1 MFLRV
6 ETGFKAEFSDPL
18 AQKLFQ
24 KVNEIHPALGEK
36 IRWVRKL
43 KVYWLELNAP
53 RDKVVQAVQIA
64 FKNSVTDWLFTGDL
78 LPSAAGSTGT
88 LYDLMQES
96 PFRPGVFHGIEKRKR
111 LQVHDEEGFV
121 ILDALQVI
129 LGRKSPQDRVVSG
142 ELLLVEGVRL
152 SQSDLEWLA
161 RNWFTHEK
169 FESWSLLSEEELKR
183 NSRFQ
188 SEQVAKY
195 LISAQTQTK
204 SRLLQFRQTARSA
217 VAGQDWAKVEEK
229 FRVPIE
235 KKSKCGLLSDEEWEM
250 RPEIHFGSSEILND
264 TQTEVEFMLLKQQLE
279 ASVSEHPTRLQTVLS
294 VLPDPHR
301 LWLSDVHG
309 EHPIR
314 VREEFELSLKRIAE
328 TTGVPI
334 VQMKCFEDP
343 HETEPCFFWSAS
355 VGLDD
360 EKNRQRKKNDRVEGN
375 LVDLI
380 WIGFSDAPA
389 YTNLTYVELLKSAF
403 QQCQKGD
410 AVEFAFSSTGK
421 TLTQALKE
429 ADRTLHY
436 GFDLVLDGHLDWFRQ
451 AIDQPLSLSEIWG
464 VPSDKR
470 DWVIQELKVRNLPH
484 LHFGTTTLTGDIRV
498 LEGGESRVQVNV
510 VDFFKQVEK
519 NENNTL
525 LDEAFFVS
533 EKRNQPVRFKNRYS
547 TEELL
552 LKPEAYHVNV
562 ASPVVFRPRLS
573 SWGGLMVLS
582 DLCSVEFNADYLEYV
597 MRKCT
602 ALGGQIHSIQ
612 LSMVN
617 GLKDWMQTIQDFR
630 SSFGIEISQ
639 VEIKNEPKIQSHWLA
654 LQVVSKVNDVRT
666 VRSEDFKFVNDR
678 IYWLPGN
685 LEQAATRWLAGV
697 EGRHQNG
704 LHNAVA
710 IEATETRDGVVN
722 TLVYALLKRKLGAEV
737 RINHSFSGGF
747 FVSLNE
753 NERFTI
759 EEEWKAMGV
768 SYEFVGRVTAS
779 PFLVIRNES
788 DQSQTIAIEDLV

>member
-6 ETGFKAEFSDPL
+6 ETGFKAEFTDPA
-18 AQKLFQ
+18 AQKLFE
-24 KVNEIHPALGEK
+24 KVKEINPALGEK

-53 RDKVVQAVQIA
+53 RDKVVQTVQIA

-78 LPSAAGSTGT
+78 LPSAAGSAGT

-96 PFRPGVFHGIEKRKR
+96 PHRPGFFHGIEKRKR

-129 LGRKSPQDRVVSG
+129 LGRKNPLDRVVSG

-152 SQSDLEWLA
+152 SQTDLEWLA
-161 RNWFTHEK
+161 RNWFTHDK
-169 FESWSLLSEEELKR
+169 FESWSLLSEDELKR

-195 LISAQTQTK
+195 LISAQNQVK
-204 SRLLQFRQTARSA
+204 SRLLQFRQSTRTANQP
-217 VAGQDWAKVEEK
+217 QDWARIEEK
-229 FRVPIE
+229 FRAPIE
-235 KKSKCGLLSDEEWEM
+235 GKEKCAILSDEEWEI
-250 RPEIHFGSSEILND
+250 RPEIRFGSSEILID
-264 TQTEVEFMLLKQQLE
+264 TQTEVEFTLLKQQLE
-279 ASVSEHPTRLQTVLS
+279 TSITEHPSRLQTVLS
-294 VLPDPHR
+294 VLPDSQR
-301 LWLSDVHG
+301 LWISDQHG

-314 VREEFELSLKRIAE
+314 VRNEFENSLKRIAE
-328 TTGVPI
+328 TTGTPI

-343 HETEPCFFWSAS
+343 HESEPCFFWSS
-355 VGLDD
+355 SIGLDD
-360 EKNRQRKKNDRVEGN
+360 EKNRHRHRNEKIDGN

-389 YTNLTYVELLKSAF
+389 YTNLTYVELMKAAYR
-403 QQCQKGD
+403 QCQKGN
-410 AVEFAFSSTGK
+410 AIEFAFSAAGK
-421 TLTQALKE
+421 TLTQVLKE

-436 GFDLVLDGHLDWFRQ
+436 GFDLVLDGLLDWFQQ
-451 AIDQPLSLSEIWG
+451 AIDQPLSLSEVWG
-464 VPSDKR
+464 IPIDKKE
-470 DWVIQELKVRNLPH
+470 WVIRELKARNLPY
-484 LHFGTTTLTGDIRV
+484 LHFGTTTLTGEIRV
-498 LEGGESRVQVNV
+498 IEAGECRVQVNV
-510 VDFFKQVEK
+510 RDFFKQLEK
-519 NENNTL
+519 SNDDL
-525 LDEAFFVS
+525 LDEAFYVS
-533 EKRNQPVRFKNRYS
+533 EKRNQPARFKNRYS
-547 TEELL
+547 TEDLL

-562 ASPVVFRPRLS
+562 PSPVVFRPRLE

-582 DLCSVEFNADYLEYV
+582 DLCSVEFNSDYLEYV

-612 LSMVN
+612 LSMMN
-617 GLKDWMQTIQDFR
+617 GLKNWMQVIQSFR
-630 SSFGIEISQ
+630 DSFGIEISQ
-639 VEIKNEPKIQSHWLA
+639 VEIKNDPKIQSHWLA
-654 LQVVSKVNDVRT
+654 LQVISKVNDVRT

-678 IYWLPGN
+678 IYCLPGS
-685 LEQAATRWLAGV
+685 LDQPATRWLAGI

-710 IEATETRDGVVN
+710 IEATEDRNGIVN
-722 TLVYALLKRKLGAEV
+722 TLVYALLKRKLGAEI
-737 RINHSFSGGF
+737 RINHTFSGGF

-759 EEEWKAMGV
+759 EEEWKSMGV
-768 SYEFVGRVTAS
+768 VYEFVGRVTAS
-779 PFLVIRNES
+779 PFLVIRNDS